1 MWIDIF
7 NRRKLPVPQTSETC
21 EMLLEGIRSSIASVD
36 PFRQQVA
43 RKKLEMLRKQ
53 RCRKALLW
61 IHENYQSYPSPFVQG
76 FAKRALD
83 YAEVV

>member
-1 MWIDIF
+1 
-7 NRRKLPVPQTSETC
+7 
-21 EMLLEGIRSSIASVD
+21 MLLEGIESSVTSAD

-43 RKKLEMLRKQ
+43 RKQLEILRKN

-61 IHENYQSYPSPFVQG
+61 IYGNYRNDPSPFVQQ

-83 YAEVV
+83 YAESV